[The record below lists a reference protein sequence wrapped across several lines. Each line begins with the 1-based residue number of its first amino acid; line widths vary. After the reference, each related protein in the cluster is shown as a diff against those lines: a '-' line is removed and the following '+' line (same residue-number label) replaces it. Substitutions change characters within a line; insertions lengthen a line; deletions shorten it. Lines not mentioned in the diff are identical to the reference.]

1 MSIDTLVLTKGV
13 PDFREGQVSFDEDG
27 HLERG
32 KTPTV
37 MNPNDRHALR
47 AALQTKVRN
56 GGTVSL
62 MSMGPPGYAEILQE
76 GMRDVYA
83 DELYLLSDREMG
95 AADTWAT
102 AMTVSTGIEHLVSTG
117 IEHLETPP
125 DLLFAG
131 FKTAD
136 GETGHTGPQTEWCLN
151 VNDELPDYPLITHVV
166 AIDIDEDEGV
176 VRTKRLVEGDVSE
189 IETVEAE
196 LPAFV
201 VADPEFEPTYR
212 KADHRLRHKELR
224 RETEARA
231 AEFGEYLDDDADE
244 EPTETRERAAE
255 FGEYLDDGTDRELT
269 DWDRFHMWNHEYLNL
284 DPDYIGLDGSPTIVA
299 GVDPIPKAPSE
310 REATVV
316 DPDDEGGMEDVFEE
330 MKAFAGGD

>member
-1 MSIDTLVLTKGV
+1 MHTVVLTKGV

-37 MNPNDRHALR
+37 MNPNDKHALR

-56 GGTVSL
+56 GGDVTL
-62 MSMGPPGYAEILQE
+62 MSMGPPGYKEVLQE
-76 GMRDVYA
+76 GMADVYA
-83 DELYLLSDREMG
+83 DDLYLLSDREMG

-102 AMTVSTGIEHLVSTG
+102 AMTVATGIEKLD
-117 IEHLETPP
+117 EAP
-125 DLLFAG
+125 DLIFAG

-136 GETGHTGPQTEWCLN
+136 GETGHTGPQTCWCL
-151 VNDELPDYPLITHVV
+151 DMPMITHVV
-166 AIDIDEDEGV
+166 ALDVEEDEGT
-176 VRTKRLVEGDVSE
+176 VRAKRLVEGDVEE
-189 IETVEAE
+189 IETVETE

-212 KADHRLRHKELR
+212 KAEHRLRWKDLR
-224 RETEARA
+224 AETE
-231 AEFGEYLDDDADE
+231 
-244 EPTETRERAAE
+244 ERAE
-255 FGEYLDDGTDRELT
+255 NLDLDEDVTV
-269 DWDRFHMWNHEYLNL
+269 WDHEALNL

-310 REATVV
+310 REATMV
-316 DPDDEGGMEDVFEE
+316 DGVDDSEGMEQVFDEID
-330 MKAFAGGD
+330 AYAAGD